1 VGECCFPFPS
11 RSSMRQ
17 SLDEG
22 DCFSESDVYFA
33 NAPWLLLCNSNK
45 WHLLGAI
52 QLEAKSC
59 VLCCFACVCVCVDS
73 LVEEEMRQPVAE
85 QQQQCQANNK

>member
-1 VGECCFPFPS
+1 
-11 RSSMRQ
+11 MRQ

-59 VLCCFACVCVCVDS
+59 VLCCFACVCVCVCGQS
-73 LVEEEMRQPVAE
+73 CGRRNASAGGGAAAAVSGE
-85 QQQQCQANNK
+85 Q